1 MVKLIHYKCFSALK
15 RSDNTLNFKGEL
27 FMKKSLKRI
36 LAVCLA
42 VVIVGTVF
50 AACSSSGGNE
60 GKDTYKIGIAQ
71 WEDHPALN
79 QATEGF
85 KKALQDKLGEDK
97 VEFEYNT
104 AQGEVSNCSTI
115 VNRYASNKVD
125 LIMANA
131 TPVVQA
137 AVSATKEI
145 PIVGTSVTE
154 YGVALGID
162 NFTGVTGTNVTG
174 TSDLAPLDQ
183 QAAMIKE
190 IYPDAK
196 TVGIVYCSGEP
207 NSKYQATEVTKY
219 LADLG
224 ITAKEYPFA
233 DSNDLQ
239 SIANKAVSEN
249 DALYVPTDNTAAKN
263 TGIIDAIARPAKKPV
278 FVGEE
283 GILGGCGVVTLTIS
297 YYDIGYTAGEMAAEI
312 LADGKNPAEMT
323 IGYAPKF
330 TKKYNAEICKDLGIT
345 VPDDY
350 VAYEAQ

>member
-1 MVKLIHYKCFSALK
+1 
-15 RSDNTLNFKGEL
+15 
-27 FMKKSLKRI
+27 MKKSIKKI
-36 LAVCLA
+36 IAICLA
-42 VVIVGTVF
+42 VITVAVCF
-50 AACSSSGGNE
+50 AACTSNETGNTN
-60 GKDTYKIGIAQ
+60 KKYKIGIAQ
-71 WEDHPALN
+71 WEAHEALDA
-79 QATEGF
+79 ATEGF
-85 KKALQDKLGEDK
+85 KKAVEDKLGADN

-104 AQGEVSNCSTI
+104 AQGEVPNCSTI
-115 VNRYASNKVD
+115 VNRYATNNVD

-154 YGVALGID
+154 YGVALGIE
-162 NFTGVTGTNVTG
+162 NFSGLTGVNVTG

-190 IYPDAK
+190 IAPETK
-196 TVGIVYCSGEP
+196 TVGIIYCSGEP

-224 ITAKEYPFA
+224 ITATEYPFA

-239 SIANKAVSEN
+239 SVAVKAVSEN
-249 DALYVPTDNTAAKN
+249 DAVYVPTDNTAAKN
-263 TGIIDAIARPAKKPV
+263 TGIIDAVARPAKKPV
-278 FVGEE
+278 FAGEE
-283 GILGGCGVVTLTIS
+283 GIAKGCGIVTLTIS
-297 YYDIGYTAGEMAAEI
+297 YYDIGYTAGEMAADI
-312 LADGKNPAEMT
+312 LENGKNPAEME

-330 TKKYNAEICKDLGIT
+330 TKKYNADICSELGIT

-350 VAYEAQ
+350 VALDAAE